1 MPTFATDTNKK
12 SMDILTN
19 TISLLF
25 RPPSKGDRKI
35 WAGDRPAATQAATV
49 VIYGSPQHGMGVEN
63 MIIKVSKDMKIS
75 ASVSRCRYMTT

>member
-25 RPPSKGDRKI
+25 RPRQKEIEKYGQETDRLQRKQL
-35 WAGDRPAATQAATV
+35 RSLLSAARTA
-49 VIYGSPQHGMGVEN
+49 
-63 MIIKVSKDMKIS
+63 
-75 ASVSRCRYMTT
+75 

>member
-25 RPPSKGDRKI
+25 RPRQKGDRKI
-35 WAGDRPAATQAATV
+35 WAGDRPAATQTATV
-49 VIYGSPQHGMGVEN
+49 VIIGSPQHGMGVE
-63 MIIKVSKDMKIS
+63 I
-75 ASVSRCRYMTT
+75 